1 MSAPLD
7 QLLLNLLVV
16 ALRRAERVPTPADA
30 ADEAWEHAAD
40 EYCYRAARTSDF
52 ELPSPEVA
60 SALIPRLRIARV
72 FASFV
77 QSTYQQQARLGD
89 ASADEQKILESLL
102 VELWHSSWKPRW
114 MAGELQ

>member
-1 MSAPLD
+1 MSASLD
-7 QLLLNLLVV
+7 HLLLNLLVV
-16 ALRRAERVPTPADA
+16 ALHKAELVPTPTDVAD
-30 ADEAWEHAAD
+30 DAWERAAD

-60 SALIPRLRIARV
+60 SALIPRLRIARL

-77 QSTYQQQARLGD
+77 ESTYEQQATLGD
-89 ASADEQKILESLL
+89 AAANEQKILETLL
-102 VELWHSSWKPRW
+102 IELWHTSWKPRW